1 MKNFFKQLLFVVSL
15 TLVLS
20 LPFLALAQISNESVG
35 SKLEQVGIGAGYSPA
50 DEYSVSRTIGIIIST
65 LLSFLGVIF
74 IILVV
79 ISGYQWMTAG
89 GNEEQVK
96 KAQSRMKNAI
106 IGLVV
111 VVSCYAAWRLIDEFF
126 IMRI

>member
-1 MKNFFKQLLFVVSL
+1 MKNFFKQFSFVLLL

-20 LPFLALAQISNESVG
+20 LPFFALAQISNDSVG
-35 SKLEQVGIGAGYSPA
+35 GKLEEVGVGAGFSEA
-50 DEYSVSRTIGIIIST
+50 DEYSVSRTLGVIIST
-65 LLSFLGVIF
+65 LLSFLGIVF
-74 IILVV
+74 IILTI

-96 KAQSRMKNAI
+96 KAQSRIKNAI

-111 VVSCYAAWRLIDEFF
+111 VVSCYAIWRLIEEFF
-126 IMRI
+126 IMRT

>member
-1 MKNFFKQLLFVVSL
+1 MKIFFKQLLFVVSL

-35 SKLEQVGIGAGYSPA
+35 SKLEQVGIGAGFSQA